1 MKCLFDF
8 YYIDIY
14 EYMAIDKKYIN
25 IKFPFQKSDEGQF
38 LQLNKITKE
47 AIKSDLLH
55 LLLTNKGDRLYMP
68 DFGTNL
74 YKHIFEQNDDISH
87 GEIKRE
93 INDSVKKYIPG
104 LIVDD
109 IEFLVED
116 FNRNVVAA
124 NIKFTITDGILKSTD
139 YVLVTF

>member
-1 MKCLFDF
+1 
-8 YYIDIY
+8 
-14 EYMAIDKKYIN
+14 MAIDKKYIN

-38 LQLNKITKE
+38 LQLNKITKD

-74 YKHIFEQNDDISH
+74 YRHIFEQNDEISH
-87 GEIKRE
+87 GELKRE

>member
-38 LQLNKITKE
+38 LQLNKITKD

-74 YKHIFEQNDDISH
+74 YKHMFEQNDEISH

-104 LIVDD
+104 LVVDD